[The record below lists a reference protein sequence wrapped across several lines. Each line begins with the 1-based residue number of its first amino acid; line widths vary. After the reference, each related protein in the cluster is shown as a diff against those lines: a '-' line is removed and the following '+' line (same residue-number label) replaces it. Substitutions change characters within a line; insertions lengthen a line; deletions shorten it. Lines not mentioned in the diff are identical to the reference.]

1 MSPAQAHAEAHH
13 HILSCAEML
22 TVVLAAVE
30 GRMIA
35 IPQEHK
41 DGLSTVLQRALD
53 EARAARNCFAELPRP
68 SDPL

>member
-1 MSPAQAHAEAHH
+1 MTPAEVHLQAHH

-30 GRMIA
+30 GRMIH

-41 DGLSTVLQRALD
+41 DASRRSGRSLVHG
-53 EARAARNCFAELPRP
+53 RN
-68 SDPL
+68 

>member
-1 MSPAQAHAEAHH
+1 MSPAEAHVQAHH

-22 TVVLAAVE
+22 TVVLAAVD

-41 DGLSTVLQRALD
+41 DGLSTVLQRCLD
-53 EARAARNCFAELPRP
+53 EARAARNCFADLPRP
-68 SDPL
+68 KDPL

>member
-1 MSPAQAHAEAHH
+1 MTPSEAHVQAHH

-35 IPQEHK
+35 ISQEHK
-41 DGLSTVLQRALD
+41 DGLSTVLQRCLD
-53 EARAARNCFAELPRP
+53 EARAARNCFADLPRP
-68 SDPL
+68 NDPL